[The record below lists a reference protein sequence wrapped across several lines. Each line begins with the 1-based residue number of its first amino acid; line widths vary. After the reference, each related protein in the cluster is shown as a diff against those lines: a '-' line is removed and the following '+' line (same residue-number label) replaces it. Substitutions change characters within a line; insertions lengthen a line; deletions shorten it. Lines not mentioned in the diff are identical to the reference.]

1 MNRPKE
7 SGAAC
12 SARLSADA
20 GMDSTLSQGYAAAAF
35 LYAGIVL
42 GVCYDVARVLRLL
55 AEKRLVTHL
64 TDALFV
70 AVFGIV
76 GYAVFHVASYG
87 VIRPYG
93 LALLGL
99 GAAVQQ
105 WAFGRPICKR
115 IVKRR
120 K

>member
-1 MNRPKE
+1 
-7 SGAAC
+7 
-12 SARLSADA
+12 
-20 GMDSTLSQGYAAAAF
+20 MDSTLSQGYAAAAF
-35 LYAGIVL
+35 IYAGIVL
-42 GVCYDVARVLRLL
+42 GVCYDIVRIFRLL
-55 AEKRLVTHL
+55 AEKRVVTHL
-64 TDALFV
+64 TDALFIV
-70 AVFGIV
+70 SFSIV
-76 GYAVFHVASYG
+76 GYAVFHVAAYG

-93 LALLGL
+93 LVLLGL